1 MHSPWL
7 VLFRYMR
14 GDEDIQEEVGEAGIF
29 RQDPGTLSARDS
41 MPVERVCRHPGHRY
55 TQEPS

>member
-1 MHSPWL
+1 L